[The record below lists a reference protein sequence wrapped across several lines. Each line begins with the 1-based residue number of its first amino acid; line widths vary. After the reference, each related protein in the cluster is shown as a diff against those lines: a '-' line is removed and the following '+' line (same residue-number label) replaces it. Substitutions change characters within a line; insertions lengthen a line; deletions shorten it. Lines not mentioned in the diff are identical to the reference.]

1 MHALKPPPS
10 LSAEG
15 STSAYYD
22 LNAQAYFDATLHV
35 DMSDLYDEFLRQ
47 IISGGRILDAGSGS
61 GRDTLAFLK
70 KGYEVDAFDS
80 SPALAE
86 LSTRLTG
93 VSTQVIRFQEFESA
107 PRYDGIWACASL
119 LHVPANE
126 LHDVL
131 ARLLRA
137 LKPGGVLYISVKHG
151 SDERVADDGRLF
163 VDLDKIS
170 IRNLFAK
177 FPDVTLRKIWLTGG
191 EGSLRGRDNWLNVLA
206 VKAPESGNQ

>member
-10 LSAEG
+10 PDTEG
-15 STSAYYD
+15 STTGYYD
-22 LNAQAYFDATLHV
+22 RNAQAYFDATLNV
-35 DMSDLYDEFLRQ
+35 DMSDFYDEFLRH
-47 IISGGRILDAGSGS
+47 ILPGGRILDAGSGS

-86 LSTRLTG
+86 LSTKLTG
-93 VSTQVIRFQEFESA
+93 VPTQVLRFQEFESA
-107 PRYDGIWACASL
+107 PLYDGIWACASL

-126 LHDVL
+126 LDDAL

-137 LKPGGVLYISVKHG
+137 LKPGGVLYVSVKYG
-151 SDERVADDGRLF
+151 SGERLADDGRHF
-163 VDLDKIS
+163 VDFDKTG

-177 FPDVTLRKIWLTGG
+177 FPDVTLMKTWISGG
-191 EGSLRGRDNWLNVLA
+191 EGPLRGRDNWLNALA
-206 VKAPESGNQ
+206 LKAPDGGNQ

>member
-10 LSAEG
+10 LGREE
-15 STSAYYD
+15 STSAYYE
-22 LNAQAYFDATLHV
+22 LNAQAYFDATFHV
-35 DMSDLYDEFLRQ
+35 DMSDLYDEFLRYVLPR
-47 IISGGRILDAGSGS
+47 GRILDAGSGS
-61 GRDTLAFLK
+61 GRDTLAFRK

-80 SPALAE
+80 SPTLAE

-93 VSTQVIRFQEFESA
+93 VPTQVVRFQEFESA

-126 LHDVL
+126 LHDAL

-137 LKPGGVLYISVKHG
+137 LKPGGVLYVSVKHG
-151 SDERVADDGRLF
+151 SDERLADDGRIF
-163 VDLDKIS
+163 VDLDKTS

-177 FPDVTLRKIWLTGG
+177 FPNVSLQKIWISGG
-191 EGSLRGRDNWLNVLA
+191 EGSLRGRDSWINAIAL
-206 VKAPESGNQ
+206 KAGGKQ